1 MLGDFDAHATIAVR
15 DLERAAAFY
24 EGVLRFTRDEFQQPG
39 SVRYRSG
46 RTIVFVYVSQYAG
59 TNRATA
65 VTWEVADVDALVR
78 DLAARGAR
86 FEHYDD
92 LPETHREGDVHVAGN
107 LRLAWLTDP
116 DGNVLALAGR
126 GAGARR

>member
-1 MLGDFDAHATIAVR
+1 MLGRYEANATIAVR
-15 DLERAAAFY
+15 DLDRAAAFY
-24 EGVLRFTRDEFQQPG
+24 EGVLGLARADVQQPG
-39 SVRYRSG
+39 ALRYRSG
-46 RTIVFVYVSQYAG
+46 GSTLFVYVSRYAG

-65 VTWEVADVDALVR
+65 VTWNVDDVDALVR
-78 DLAARGAR
+78 DLAAKGAR

-92 LPETHREGDVHVAGN
+92 LPETHREGDVHVAGD

-126 GAGARR
+126 G